1 MHCRVSGCIANTDQ
15 AYSGTPACMQGFG
28 GSPELAAAVFKD
40 CMFRSPPTEIINPW
54 KDKDDQFTDRIKNVH
69 PIMCKDDDR
78 HARYA
83 LAMEM
88 IHSRHSKYA
97 LVDLVNW
104 LLTKWPELQSEAK
117 R

>member
-1 MHCRVSGCIANTDQ
+1 MAVGEIHPDARFHDAIGW
-15 AYSGTPACMQGFG
+15 YFPARPKEEDRTSWG
-28 GSPELAAAVFKD
+28 
-40 CMFRSPPTEIINPW
+40 
-54 KDKDDQFTDRIKNVH
+54 DKADQFTARVH
-69 PIMCKDDDR
+69 DAHPVISKDADR

-88 IHSRHSKYA
+88 IHSRQSKYA

>member
-1 MHCRVSGCIANTDQ
+1 MIEL
-15 AYSGTPACMQGFG
+15 TPADLPDALASMG
-28 GSPELAAAVFKD
+28 GAAAVVK
-40 CMFRSPPTEIINPW
+40 RPW
-54 KDKDDQFTDRIKNVH
+54 EDKPDQFSDRVKAAH
-69 PIMCKDDDR
+69 PVMCDDADR

-104 LLTKWPELQSEAK
+104 LLTKWPELQTEAK

>member
-1 MHCRVSGCIANTDQ
+1 MPVGDIHPDAKFHDAIGWYFPAP
-15 AYSGTPACMQGFG
+15 TP
-28 GSPELAAAVFKD
+28 
-40 CMFRSPPTEIINPW
+40 EIVGASWGDRP
-54 KDKDDQFTDRIKNVH
+54 DQFSARVKAAH
-69 PIMCKDDDR
+69 PVIDKTSPDR

-104 LLTKWPELQSEAK
+104 LLTKWPELQSEST

>member
-1 MHCRVSGCIANTDQ
+1 MSEQ
-15 AYSGTPACMQGFG
+15 
-28 GSPELAAAVFKD
+28 
-40 CMFRSPPTEIINPW
+40 PTW
-54 KDKDDQFTDRIKNVH
+54 GDKPDQFTDRVKEAH
-69 PIMCKDDDR
+69 PIFSRDDDR
-78 HARYA
+78 GARYA

-104 LLTKWPELQSEAK
+104 LLTKWPELQAEAK

>member
-1 MHCRVSGCIANTDQ
+1 MSDADTKPVSP
-15 AYSGTPACMQGFG
+15 TPNQWG
-28 GSPELAAAVFKD
+28 
-40 CMFRSPPTEIINPW
+40 
-54 KDKDDQFTDRIKNVH
+54 DKDDQFTSRVFAAH
-69 PIMCKDDDR
+69 PLVSEDEDR
-78 HARYA
+78 HARYG

>member
-1 MHCRVSGCIANTDQ
+1 MAVGDIHPDARFHDAVGW
-15 AYSGTPACMQGFG
+15 YVPAQV
-28 GSPELAAAVFKD
+28 PENIGA
-40 CMFRSPPTEIINPW
+40 TW
-54 KDKDDQFTDRIKNVH
+54 GDKPDQFSDRVRAAH
-69 PIMCKDDDR
+69 PVMDSAAIDR

>member
-1 MHCRVSGCIANTDQ
+1 MKEFQMVGRGGIYDGMHGDGKPVGEPSEPVR
-15 AYSGTPACMQGFG
+15 
-28 GSPELAAAVFKD
+28 
-40 CMFRSPPTEIINPW
+40 PW
-54 KDKDDQFTDRIKNVH
+54 GDKPDQFSERIKAAH
-69 PIMCKDDDR
+69 PVICKDDDR
-78 HARYA
+78 HDRYA

-104 LLTKWPELQSEAK
+104 LLTKWPELQPEST

>member
-1 MHCRVSGCIANTDQ
+1 MPVPTGE
-15 AYSGTPACMQGFG
+15 
-28 GSPELAAAVFKD
+28 ELNEFMSRYNKAGWMD
-40 CMFRSPPTEIINPW
+40 EE
-54 KDKDDQFTDRIKNVH
+54 DQFTKRVIAAH
-69 PIMCKDDDR
+69 PMISGDADR
-78 HARYA
+78 HERFA

-88 IHSRHSKYA
+88 IRSRHSKYA

>member
-1 MHCRVSGCIANTDQ
+1 MATIPDTN
-15 AYSGTPACMQGFG
+15 PL
-28 GSPELAAAVFKD
+28 PKD
-40 CMFRSPPTEIINPW
+40 FNPSNAW
-54 KDKDDQFTDRIKNVH
+54 GDKADQFSDRVKAAH
-69 PIMCKDDDR
+69 PVISKDDDR

-104 LLTKWPELQSEAK
+104 LLIKWPELQREAK

>member
-1 MHCRVSGCIANTDQ
+1 MKCPIHGTELVGNGTALTCALCQHVQPGTDE
-15 AYSGTPACMQGFG
+15 A
-28 GSPELAAAVFKD
+28 
-40 CMFRSPPTEIINPW
+40 PW
-54 KDKDDQFTDRIKNVH
+54 SDRPDQFTDRVRGAH
-69 PIMCKDDDR
+69 PVMCKDEDR

-88 IHSRHSKYA
+88 IHSRHGKYA

>member
-1 MHCRVSGCIANTDQ
+1 MGDEPKW
-15 AYSGTPACMQGFG
+15 Y
-28 GSPELAAAVFKD
+28 
-40 CMFRSPPTEIINPW
+40 
-54 KDKDDQFTDRIKNVH
+54 DKDDQFTARIKAVH
-69 PIMCKDDDR
+69 PVMCKDDDR

>member
-1 MHCRVSGCIANTDQ
+1 MIELTPADPPDALASMDSGAVKREQAWGDKPDQFSERVS
-15 AYSGTPACMQGFG
+15 
-28 GSPELAAAVFKD
+28 AA
-40 CMFRSPPTEIINPW
+40 
-54 KDKDDQFTDRIKNVH
+54 H
-69 PIMCKDDDR
+69 PVICTDDDR
-78 HARYA
+78 HARYE

-104 LLTKWPELQSEAK
+104 LLTKWPELQAEAK

>member
-1 MHCRVSGCIANTDQ
+1 MTERV
-15 AYSGTPACMQGFG
+15 
-28 GSPELAAAVFKD
+28 
-40 CMFRSPPTEIINPW
+40 IICSDPGVRDW
-54 KDKDDQFTDRIKNVH
+54 ADKPDQFSGRVKAAHPVMCEDVDRG
-69 PIMCKDDDR
+69 
-78 HARYA
+78 ARYA

-88 IHSRHSKYA
+88 IHSRQSKYA

>member
-1 MHCRVSGCIANTDQ
+1 MGCEENTAHGQ
-15 AYSGTPACMQGFG
+15 QPSE
-28 GSPELAAAVFKD
+28 PELGQ
-40 CMFRSPPTEIINPW
+40 W
-54 KDKDDQFTDRIKNVH
+54 GDKPDQFSARVKAAH
-69 PIMCKDDDR
+69 PVMCKDADR

>member
-1 MHCRVSGCIANTDQ
+1 MTATREDRPVPNQWG
-15 AYSGTPACMQGFG
+15 
-28 GSPELAAAVFKD
+28 
-40 CMFRSPPTEIINPW
+40 
-54 KDKDDQFTDRIKNVH
+54 DKSDQFSKRVTAAH
-69 PIMCKDDDR
+69 PTVSEDDDR

-104 LLTKWPELQSEAK
+104 LLTKWPELQNEAK